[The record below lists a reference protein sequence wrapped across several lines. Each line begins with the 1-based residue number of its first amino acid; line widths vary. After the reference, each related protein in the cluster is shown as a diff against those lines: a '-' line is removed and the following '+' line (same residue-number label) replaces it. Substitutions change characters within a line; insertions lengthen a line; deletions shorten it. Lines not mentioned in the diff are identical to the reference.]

1 MKIMLV
7 VSSMGSGGAERVA
20 ASLVNAWA
28 ARGDTV
34 TLVITYSGR
43 GACFYPLA
51 PNVRCVFLA
60 DRVKAGARM
69 LQYPARFRAL
79 RALIRESAP
88 DVVVSFLSN
97 VNITTI
103 LATRGLGIPVI
114 ASEHID
120 PSADGRSSLMMRLCR
135 YVYPFADLLTLLTDN
150 MEASF
155 RKMVPRVKGIEVVPN
170 PLPDELLLLD
180 PKRVEKS
187 ARKRLIAVGR
197 LNTQKAFDWLID
209 VFATLAPEF
218 PDWDLWIWG
227 EGPERAALEAQVAQH
242 KLGGR
247 VLMPG
252 KTTTPWE
259 EMARSDAFVL
269 SSRYEGLPMA
279 MLEGMAL
286 GLATVAFDCKSG
298 PRELTRDGQ
307 DGVLVPAEDKAALT
321 DALRRVM
328 ADEVLR
334 AELGA
339 KAAASVRQRYS
350 SQAILRQWDSIFSRL
365 GARARGDGAKGKTY
379 AGGTVTG
386 EKA

>member
-28 ARGDTV
+28 QRGDTV

-120 PSADGRSSLMMRLCR
+120 PSADGRSQLMSQMCR
-135 YVYPFADLLTLLTDN
+135 FVYPSADLLTLLTDN

-155 RKMVPRVKGIEVVPN
+155 RKMVPRVKRIEVVPN
-170 PLPDELLLLD
+170 PLPDELLLLQ
-180 PKRVEKS
+180 PETIEKS
-187 ARKRLIAVGR
+187 ARKRLVAVGR
-197 LNTQKAFDWLID
+197 LNTQKQFDLLID

-227 EGPERAALEAQVAQH
+227 EGPERAVLEAQVAQL
-242 KLGGR
+242 KMNER

-307 DGVLVPAEDKAALT
+307 DGLLVPAGDKAALI

-328 ADEVLR
+328 SDEALR
-334 AELGA
+334 AELGR

-350 SQAILRQWDSIFSRL
+350 SPAILRQWDAIFAQL
-365 GARARGDGAKGKTY
+365 GARSRGGEGKSTAYARA
-379 AGGTVTG
+379 VTG

>member
-28 ARGDTV
+28 QRGDTV

-51 PNVRCVFLA
+51 ENVRCIFLA

-79 RALIRESAP
+79 RALIRESEP

-97 VNITTI
+97 VNITTL
-103 LATRGLGIPVI
+103 LATRGMGIPVI
-114 ASEHID
+114 ACEHID
-120 PSADGRSSLMMRLCR
+120 PSADGRSALVRQMCR
-135 YVYPFADLLTLLTDN
+135 FVYPSADLLTLLTDN

-155 RKMVPRVKGIEVVPN
+155 RKMVPRVKRIEVVPN
-170 PLPDELLLLD
+170 PLPDELLLL
-180 PKRVEKS
+180 PPETVGKS
-187 ARKRLIAVGR
+187 ARRRLVAVGR
-197 LNTQKAFDWLID
+197 LNTQKQFDLLID

-227 EGPERAALEAQVAQH
+227 EGPERAVLEAQIAQS
-242 KLGGR
+242 KMGER

-307 DGVLVPAEDKAALT
+307 DGLLVPPGDKAALI

-328 ADEVLR
+328 SDEALR
-334 AELGA
+334 AELGR

-350 SQAILRQWDSIFSRL
+350 SAAILRQWDGIFAQL
-365 GARARGDGAKGKTY
+365 GARTRGDEGKGTAY
-379 AGGTVTG
+379 RRTVAG

>member
-1 MKIMLV
+1 M
-7 VSSMGSGGAERVA
+7 
-20 ASLVNAWA
+20 
-28 ARGDTV
+28 
-34 TLVITYSGR
+34 
-43 GACFYPLA
+43 
-51 PNVRCVFLA
+51 
-60 DRVKAGARM
+60 
-69 LQYPARFRAL
+69 
-79 RALIRESAP
+79 
-88 DVVVSFLSN
+88 SFLSN

-120 PSADGRSSLMMRLCR
+120 PSADGRSQLMMQMCR
-135 YVYPFADLLTLLTDN
+135 FVYPSADLLTLLTDN

-155 RKMVPRVKGIEVVPN
+155 RKMVPRVKGIDVVPN

-180 PKRVEKS
+180 PASVEKS

-227 EGPERAALEAQVAQH
+227 EGPERAALEAQIAQR
-242 KLGGR
+242 KLGER

-307 DGVLVPAEDKAALT
+307 DGVLVPAGDKAALT
-321 DALRRVM
+321 EALRRVM
-328 ADEVLR
+328 SDDALR
-334 AELGA
+334 GELGR

-365 GARARGDGAKGKTY
+365 GARERGDEGMGAGY
-379 AGGTVTG
+379 RHTVTG

>member
-28 ARGDTV
+28 QRGDTV

-51 PNVRCVFLA
+51 PNVRCIFLA

-79 RALIRESAP
+79 RSLIRESAP

-114 ASEHID
+114 AAEHID
-120 PSADGRSSLMMRLCR
+120 PSADGRSQLMSQMCR
-135 YVYPFADLLTLLTDN
+135 FVYPSADLLTLLTDN

-155 RKMVPRVKGIEVVPN
+155 RKMVPRVKRIEVVPN
-170 PLPDELLLLD
+170 PLPDELLLLQ
-180 PKRVEKS
+180 PESVEKS
-187 ARKRLIAVGR
+187 ERKRLVAVGR
-197 LNTQKAFDWLID
+197 LNTQKQFDLLID
-209 VFATLAPEF
+209 VYATLAPEF

-227 EGPERAALEAQVAQH
+227 EGPERAVLEAQIAQL
-242 KLGGR
+242 KMKER

-307 DGVLVPAEDKAALT
+307 DGLLVPPGDKAALI

-328 ADEVLR
+328 SDEALR
-334 AELGA
+334 AELGR

-350 SQAILRQWDSIFSRL
+350 SPAILRQWDAIFAQL
-365 GARARGDGAKGKTY
+365 GARSRGGEGKGTAY
-379 AGGTVTG
+379 PRAVTG

>member
-28 ARGDTV
+28 QRGDTV

-120 PSADGRSSLMMRLCR
+120 PSADGRSQLMMQMCR
-135 YVYPFADLLTLLTDN
+135 FVYPFADLLTLLTDN

-155 RKMVPRVKGIEVVPN
+155 RKMVPRVKGIDVVPN

-180 PKRVEKS
+180 PASVEKS

-227 EGPERAALEAQVAQH
+227 EGPERAALEAQIAQR
-242 KLGGR
+242 KLGER

-307 DGVLVPAEDKAALT
+307 DGVLVPAGDKAALT
-321 DALRRVM
+321 EALRRVM
-328 ADEVLR
+328 SDDALR
-334 AELGA
+334 AELGR

-365 GARARGDGAKGKTY
+365 GARERGDEGMGAGY
-379 AGGTVTG
+379 RHTVTG

>member
-1 MKIMLV
+1 MNIMLI

-28 ARGDTV
+28 QRGDTV

-51 PNVRCVFLA
+51 ENVRCVFLA
-60 DRVKAGARM
+60 DRVKAGSRM

-79 RALIRESAP
+79 RALIRESEP

-120 PSADGRSSLMMRLCR
+120 PSADGRSKLVSQLCR
-135 YVYPFADLLTLLTDN
+135 FVYPSADLLTLLTDN

-155 RKMVPRVKGIEVVPN
+155 RKMVPRVKDIEVVPN

-180 PKRVEKS
+180 PASVEKS

-197 LNTQKAFDWLID
+197 LNTQKWFDLLIE

-227 EGPERAALEAQVAQH
+227 EGPERAMLEAQVAQL
-242 KLGGR
+242 KMGER

-307 DGVLVPAEDKAALT
+307 DGVLVPHGDKAALI

-328 ADEVLR
+328 SDEALR
-334 AELGA
+334 AELGR
-339 KAAASVRQRYS
+339 KASASVRQRYS
-350 SQAILRQWDSIFSRL
+350 SQAILRQWDGIFARL
-365 GARARGDGAKGKTY
+365 GARARGDEGKNRAYRTI
-379 AGGTVTG
+379 TE